1 MSIVSSLYSAAS
13 GLSTIGQGIQVISN
27 NIANVNTVGFKG
39 ARSTFEDLL
48 SQTLIGGS
56 SQIGRGVNL
65 ASVDNLFSQGS
76 FQNTSLVTDMGINGD
91 GFFVLRRGT
100 QQFYSRAGQFR
111 IDNQGNLIN
120 PDNLNVQGFQFD
132 LSGNPT
138 GELGNINLS
147 FTTSQPKITGDGVDA
162 AGDADYSGVL
172 LSANFDADAEI
183 IAFDPNNPGATSNF
197 SSTVTVYDSLGNG
210 HQVTIFF
217 NRVNREIPAGA
228 TNTYNCYEFHIK
240 CDDGYDTTAVPPVV
254 NGHIEAGETGKIYF
268 DDNGTLVTEEGTVVI
283 GDALH
288 QVQISFQGATASQKI
303 GINFE
308 GSTYYAADS
317 AVKYQTQD
325 GFSAGNLTSINV
337 DEEGR
342 ILGIFSNGTSRTL
355 AQVAL
360 ARFENVNGLIRAGS
374 NLFGETGVS
383 GAPLVTK
390 PTLSGTGT
398 IISSALELS
407 NVDLA
412 QEFINLITSQRAFQA
427 NSRVIVTSDEI
438 MEQLVNL
445 T

>member
-48 SQTLIGGS
+48 SQTLIGGT
-56 SQIGRGVNL
+56 SQMGRGVNL

-76 FQNTSLVTDMGINGD
+76 FQNTPLATDMGINGD

-120 PDNLNVQGFQFD
+120 PDGLNVQGFLFD

-138 GELGNINLS
+138 GAISDINLS
-147 FTTSQPKITGDGVDA
+147 FTTSEPKITGTGGTPGTPPTLDD
-162 AGDADYSGVL
+162 SGVL
-172 LSANFDADAEI
+172 LSANFDADAEVKI
-183 IAFDPNNPGATSNF
+183 FDPLNPGATSNF
-197 SSTVTVYDSLGNG
+197 SSTITIYDSLGNG
-210 HQVTIFF
+210 HQLTIFF
-217 NRVNREIPAGA
+217 NKTAPTAGVNHYA
-228 TNTYNCYEFHIK
+228 FHID
-240 CDDGYDTTAVPPVV
+240 CNDATTITNDT
-254 NGHIEAGETGKIYF
+254 
-268 DDNGTLVTEEGTVVI
+268 GTLDFDENGVL
-283 GDALH
+283 DLNSALH
-288 QVQISFQGATASQKI
+288 QVTFTFPGAAPNQVV
-303 GINFE
+303 GINFS
-308 GSTYYAADS
+308 GSTFYAAES
-317 AVKYQTQD
+317 AVKYQSQD
-325 GFSAGNLTSINV
+325 GFSAGNLTSISV
-337 DEEGR
+337 DEQGR

-360 ARFENVNGLIRAGS
+360 ARFENMNGLVRSGS
-374 NLFGETGVS
+374 NLFSETGIS
-383 GAPLVTK
+383 GAPLITK
-390 PTLSGTGT
+390 PTLSGTGA

>member
-76 FQNTSLVTDMGINGD
+76 FQNTPLATDMGINGD

-120 PDNLNVQGFQFD
+120 PDALNVQGFKFD
-132 LSGNPT
+132 LSGEPT
-138 GELGNINLS
+138 GEVGDINLS
-147 FTTSQPKITGDGVDA
+147 FTTTEPKMTGDGIDA
-162 AGDADYSGVL
+162 LGVADFTGVL

-183 IAFDPNNPGATSNF
+183 MLFDPDNPGATSNF
-197 SSTVTVYDSLGNG
+197 SSTITTYDSLGNG
-210 HQVTIFF
+210 HQITIFF
-217 NRVNREIPAGA
+217 NRVDREIPTGA
-228 TNTYNCYEFHIK
+228 TNEYNCYEFHIS
-240 CDDGYDTTAVPPVV
+240 CPDGYDTTAVPPVV
-254 NGHIEAGETGKIYF
+254 DGHIEAGETGKIYF
-268 DDNGTLVTEEGTVVI
+268 DDNGSLVTEEGAVVI

-288 QVQISFQGATASQKI
+288 QVQISFLGAMESQEI
-303 GINFE
+303 GINFD

-317 AVKYQTQD
+317 AVKYQSQD
-325 GFSAGNLTSINV
+325 GFSAGNLTSISV
-337 DEEGR
+337 DDQGR

-360 ARFENVNGLIRAGS
+360 ARFENMNGLLRAGS
-374 NLFGETGVS
+374 NLFSETGVS

-412 QEFINLITSQRAFQA
+412 QEFINLITSQRGFQA

>member
-76 FQNTSLVTDMGINGD
+76 FQNTPLVTDMGINGE
-91 GFFVLRRGT
+91 GFFVLRRGV

-111 IDNQGNLIN
+111 IDNQGYLVN
-120 PDNLNVQGFQFD
+120 PDNLKVQGFKYD
-132 LSGNPT
+132 PSGNPT
-138 GELGNINLS
+138 GELTDINLS
-147 FTTSQPKITGDGVDA
+147 FTTSQPRITGTGGTPGTPPTFDG
-162 AGDADYSGVL
+162 SGIL

-183 IAFDPNNPGATSNF
+183 MNFDASNPGATSNF
-197 SSTVTVYDSLGNG
+197 SSTVTIYDSLGNG
-210 HQVTIFF
+210 HQLTIFF
-217 NRVNREIPAGA
+217 NKTAPDAGP
-228 TNTYNCYEFHIK
+228 
-240 CDDGYDTTAVPPVV
+240 PPV
-254 NGHIEAGETGKIYF
+254 NHYSYYISCSDPDLLTMT
-268 DDNGTLVTEEGTVVI
+268 NNTGTLDFDENGAL
-283 GDALH
+283 DLDSALH
-288 QVQISFQGATASQKI
+288 QVTLSFTGADPNQVV
-303 GINFE
+303 GINFS
-308 GSTYYAADS
+308 GSTYYAAES
-317 AVKYQTQD
+317 AVKYQSQD

-360 ARFENVNGLIRAGS
+360 ARFENVNGLLRAGS
-374 NLFGETGVS
+374 NLFSETGVS

-398 IISSALELS
+398 IIASALELS